1 MEGNLREVVQLL
13 TAGDRSSG
21 GGGERGREGD
31 REATTRVCQ
40 ISIRLSPG
48 SISIEREREREKS
61 DGGGGA
67 GEVPD
72 GLDKESMLVMVRKSG
87 ALAALVRLLATAGDQ
102 VCATRSLHAAL
113 RVLECDVC

>member
-48 SISIEREREREKS
+48 SISIEREKEKS
-61 DGGGGA
+61 DGGGA
-67 GEVPD
+67 SEVPD

-102 VCATRSLHAAL
+102 VCANSSLLAA
-113 RVLECDVC
+113 